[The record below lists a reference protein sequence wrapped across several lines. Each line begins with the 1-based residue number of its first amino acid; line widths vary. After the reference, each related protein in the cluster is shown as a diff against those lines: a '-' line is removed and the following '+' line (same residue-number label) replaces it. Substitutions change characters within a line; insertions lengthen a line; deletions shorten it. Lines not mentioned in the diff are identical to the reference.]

1 MDPKNISK
9 NLKALRAAKSL
20 TQPQLAT
27 QAGISTGQLGNIER
41 GQAEPRIDTIYSI
54 ASALGVG
61 LDALLMEPK
70 QLNSVR
76 FRANKVVKFRDRIT
90 TEVAAKL
97 ENYNFL
103 ENILGLEIDSKP
115 TEIRDNLKN
124 HCKAKNRPA
133 KAAEICR
140 RIFGLSDNEPIRD
153 ICGLLEQNGIK
164 VIRFEYKRND
174 FFGLSVGEA
183 DGGPAVI
190 VNTWERISVER
201 WIFSAVHELGHLI
214 LHQDAFD
221 FGITEEDDQQEREAD
236 SFASHFLMP
245 EKAFEIEWVE
255 SKGLPIIERVLK
267 VKQMFFVSYLTVLK
281 RINDHIDLNPFEIFA
296 KLWHRAG
303 RESLAKHREPNG
315 LPDSAFKEDRLAG
328 MVCDAVEKELITLS
342 RASDILGI
350 SLDDMRSRIKQWVA

>member
-9 NLKALRAAKSL
+9 NLKALRAAKGL

-61 LDALLMEPK
+61 LDELLMEPK

-76 FRANKVVKFRDRIT
+76 FRASKKIKFRDRIIA
-90 TEVAAKL
+90 EVAVKL
-97 ENYNFL
+97 NDYNYL
-103 ENILGLEIDSKP
+103 ENIFGLDTDSKL
-115 TEIRDNLKN
+115 TEIRDNLK
-124 HCKAKNRPA
+124 KSRKGKSLPV
-133 KAAEICR
+133 KAAMVCR
-140 RIFGLSDNEPIRD
+140 RIFGLADDEPIRD

-214 LHQDAFD
+214 LHKDAFD
-221 FGITEEDDQQEREAD
+221 FGITEEDDQQEKEAD

-255 SKGLPIIERVLK
+255 SKGLPIIDRVLK
-267 VKQMFFVSYLTVLK
+267 AKQIFFVSYLTVLK
-281 RINDHIDLNPFEIFA
+281 RIQDHIDLNPFEIFA
-296 KLWHRAG
+296 KLWYRAG
-303 RESLAKHREPNG
+303 RESLAEHREPDG

-328 MVCDAVEKELITLS
+328 MVRDAVEKELITVS
-342 RASDILGI
+342 RAADILGI
-350 SLDDMRSRIKQWVA
+350 SLDEMRSRAKQWIA